1 MSREFALQARRPP
14 GDWITRSRHA
24 TASEAAD
31 AAFDGAVR
39 FVERR
44 IVEVGDSEVVRTG
57 VPDRRSNQDLQS
69 AADFRPSK
77 LIAAYGPE
85 PGDKK
90 G

>member
-1 MSREFALQARRPP
+1 MSREFALQALRPP

-57 VPDRRSNQDLQS
+57 DPDRRSDRDLQPH
-69 AADFRPSK
+69 AGVRPSK
-77 LIAAYGPE
+77 VIVAYGPE

-90 G
+90 E